1 MLFPADR
8 TTKASHAINTT
19 ERRKLAIHL
28 RIQGSIESQI
38 QNRRPISVI
47 VEGKQRH
54 TLENCP
60 AFGNEYKACKKPNHF
75 ASVCRSSQKQSIKQM
90 TELSDDEQETDT
102 DEFFYKLEVSSVQA
116 TGKQLHTSLEY
127 TDPNARYTTKLDCQ
141 LDTGAACNVLTHRD
155 LLVICQTGH
164 PALQESKVKLP
175 LFKGAVMKP
184 VGEVAL
190 NVQKVGQSPHVLK
203 FQVIEGDSKPLLST
217 ETCKTL
223 ELLKINCNPTTQH
236 M

>member
-8 TTKASHAINTT
+8 TTKASHAINTM

-116 TGKQLHTSLEY
+116 TGKQLHTS
-127 TDPNARYTTKLDCQ
+127 PI
-141 LDTGAACNVLTHRD
+141 LTLATRRNW
-155 LLVICQTGH
+155 I
-164 PALQESKVKLP
+164 A
-175 LFKGAVMKP
+175 
-184 VGEVAL
+184 
-190 NVQKVGQSPHVLK
+190 N
-203 FQVIEGDSKPLLST
+203 
-217 ETCKTL
+217 
-223 ELLKINCNPTTQH
+223 
-236 M
+236 